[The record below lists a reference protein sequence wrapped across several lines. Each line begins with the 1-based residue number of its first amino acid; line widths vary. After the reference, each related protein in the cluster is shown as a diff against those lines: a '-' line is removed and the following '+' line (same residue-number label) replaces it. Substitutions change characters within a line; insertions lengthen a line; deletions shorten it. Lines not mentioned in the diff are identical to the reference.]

1 MNDCF
6 FCNCITNKDYALENE
21 YAIAR
26 LDDYPVNDGH
36 LEVIPKRH
44 IKTWWETTQEEKNA
58 IFDLLDQAKKIV
70 DEKYHPNGYNI
81 GMNLGEEAGQSIMH
95 LHVHLI
101 PRYKGDVENPRGG
114 VRGIIP
120 TKQNY

>member
-1 MNDCF
+1 MIVF
-6 FCNCITNKDYALENE
+6 FCKCITNKDYTLENE
-21 YAIAR
+21 HAIAR
-26 LDDYPVNDGH
+26 FDDYPVNDGH
-36 LEVIPKRH
+36 LEIIPKRH
-44 IKTWWETTQEEKNA
+44 IKTWWETTLDEKNA
-58 IFDLLDQAKKIV
+58 IFDLLDKAKTIV
-70 DEKYHPNGYNI
+70 DDKYHPDGYNI

>member
-6 FCNCITNKDYALENE
+6 FCKCITNKDYTLENE
-21 YAIAR
+21 HAIAR
-26 LDDYPVNDGH
+26 FDDYPVNDGH
-36 LEVIPKRH
+36 LEIIPKRH
-44 IKTWWETTQEEKNA
+44 IKTWWETTLDEKNA
-58 IFDLLDQAKKIV
+58 IFDLLDKAKTIV
-70 DEKYHPNGYNI
+70 DDKYHPDGYNI

>member
-26 LDDYPVNDGH
+26 FDDYPVNDGH

-44 IKTWWETTQEEKNA
+44 IKTWWETTQEEKKA
-58 IFDLLDQAKKIV
+58 INEFRRRGRTKYYAFTCPFD
-70 DEKYHPNGYNI
+70 
-81 GMNLGEEAGQSIMH
+81 S
-95 LHVHLI
+95 
-101 PRYKGDVENPRGG
+101 
-114 VRGIIP
+114 
-120 TKQNY
+120 